1 MAAKPIILNERKI
14 KSFFTKKRSPD
25 SHKGE
30 NGTCLVIGGSADFA
44 GAPALAAMASLSCLR
59 AGVDLCIVA
68 APENPGWVINSYSP
82 DLIVKKLAGNTFSK
96 KHIGR
101 VFGIQKKADVALLG
115 PGLGRNRQALA
126 FAREFAKRNKK
137 PIVIDADALRACA
150 GMKFSAPALLTPHA
164 KEFEVF
170 TGKHIFGLGIAQK
183 MRIAAQ
189 AANKHH
195 CTILLKGRND
205 IITDGKR
212 VFINRTGNAGMTVGG
227 TGDVLAGLCTG
238 FIALG
243 LSPLH
248 AASAAAF
255 INGKIGDALMAK
267 MGCSFIASDFILQIP
282 RWAKKF
288 VR

>member
-1 MAAKPIILNERKI
+1 MNGKAVRK
-14 KSFFTKKRSPD
+14 FFTEKRRPD

-30 NGTCLVIGGSADFA
+30 NGTCLVIGGSADFV
-44 GAPALAAMASLSCLR
+44 GAPALAAMAALSCLR
-59 AGVDLCIVA
+59 AGVDICIVA

-82 DLIVKKLAGNTFSK
+82 DLIVKKFPGNTFAK
-96 KHIGR
+96 KHLRQAIG
-101 VFGIQKKADVALLG
+101 VQKKADVTLIG
-115 PGLGRNRQALA
+115 PGLGRSRQTLG

-150 GMKFSAPALLTPHA
+150 GMKFRAQTAITPHA

-170 TGKHIFGLGIAQK
+170 TGTQIIGLGMGKKIMIAK
-183 MRIAAQ
+183 RAAREH
-189 AANKHH
+189 N
-195 CTILLKGRND
+195 CTILLKGHGD
-205 IITDGKR
+205 IITDGYR

-243 LSPLH
+243 AEPFG
-248 AASAAAF
+248 AACAAAYV
-255 INGKIGDALMAK
+255 NGKIGAKLLGK
-267 MGCSFIASDFILQIP
+267 MGYSFIASDFLREIP
-282 RWAKKF
+282 HWAKKL